1 MGGSTETGSK
11 EVKKFQLLDSLDEK
25 VARDLR
31 LSTYSSSDEIF
42 RILENRFGNQ
52 ATIALEIVEE
62 LQATPPVR
70 SGQPRKVIELIQ
82 TVEKALYDLSE
93 LDNVDAM
100 RNPMVTKSIEG
111 KLPETLKK
119 DWLTYAADGGNGVD
133 RHNRFDKLITYL
145 KSQESIYEQLD
156 QLKDFVEPTKEKTMF
171 LKHARTKA
179 TKSSS
184 ETVGCII
191 CDDPKHRKKLYFC
204 RKFRVNLKPSEKRD
218 AAQRLVAC
226 KRCLEVHNGDYCEKT
241 TYLCRNPEC
250 KDQHHYLLC
259 PVARSQPQRAP
270 KSSPVRA
277 EGKRCTE
284 TQERFLSK
292 LTPELA
298 QQCQDAFCNVA
309 SRAYNSTAAERG
321 LLEENFLNEYPV
333 ILMLLDVTAND
344 GQKVGTLIDLAS
356 DTNHITHKAA
366 SGLNLK

>member
-1 MGGSTETGSK
+1 MLTHLEKLVLKAKEAHQSWNRWAPPAEQRDFNGRLRELEVHLPQLVSRKAAFIRVARIKMDTEEEPPGHRAVAAIKLKATALPKFAGNRRGYHRWRQEWEALQRQGEPTGSK

-52 ATIALEIVEE
+52 ATIALEIVED

-70 SGQPRKVIELIQ
+70 SGQPRKVLELIQ

-100 RNPMVTKSIEG
+100 RNPMVTNSIEG

-191 CDDPKHRKKLYFC
+191 CDDPKQRKKL
-204 RKFRVNLKPSEKRD
+204 S
-218 AAQRLVAC
+218 AG
-226 KRCLEVHNGDYCEKT
+226 CLG
-241 TYLCRNPEC
+241 
-250 KDQHHYLLC
+250 
-259 PVARSQPQRAP
+259 
-270 KSSPVRA
+270 
-277 EGKRCTE
+277 
-284 TQERFLSK
+284 
-292 LTPELA
+292 
-298 QQCQDAFCNVA
+298 
-309 SRAYNSTAAERG
+309 ST
-321 LLEENFLNEYPV
+321 
-333 ILMLLDVTAND
+333 
-344 GQKVGTLIDLAS
+344 
-356 DTNHITHKAA
+356 
-366 SGLNLK
+366 